1 MTLDELRMCIIRI
14 HVTTFL
20 TSPALELKS
29 VGDSTTKL
37 VSSIKSMYQTIF

>member
-20 TSPALELKS
+20 TTPVLELKS
-29 VGDSTTKL
+29 VGESTTKL
-37 VSSIKSMYQTIF
+37 VSSNKTMYQTIF